1 MAYGLMHSFKQT
13 SEFLREVSSYRDQR
27 FEMPDVLCILS
38 KTFLVT
44 APGLGANQS
53 MGRPVTLGLMRH
65 VHLVGLN
72 CPVKMLTAILPDAEP
87 VDLLCRVFR
96 EGLQLPAVG
105 ATAIQLYRLG
115 PIRRLPGRDLA
126 A

>member
-13 SEFLREVSSYRDQR
+13 LEFLREVSSYRDQR
-27 FEMPDVLCILS
+27 FEMPNVLCILS
-38 KTFLVT
+38 KTFLIA

-53 MGRPVTLGLMRH
+53 LGRPLALGLMRH
-65 VHLVGLN
+65 VHLVRLD

-115 PIRRLPGRDLA
+115 PIRGLPGRELA